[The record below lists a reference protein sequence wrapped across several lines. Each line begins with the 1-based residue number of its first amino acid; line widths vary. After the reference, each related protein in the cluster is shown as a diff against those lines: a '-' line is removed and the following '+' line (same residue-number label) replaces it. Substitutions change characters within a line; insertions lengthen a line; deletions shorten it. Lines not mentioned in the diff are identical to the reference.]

1 MKTPPSLFTI
11 TVCILFIR
19 LSTVAQTTDAAVSA
33 STNRV
38 AFTLKN
44 SLGYHRMFRVEGPG
58 IAYGFTMNRNERVP
72 TNWPV
77 GSKLYFS
84 EDGETVK
91 GHILTVTADD
101 AGKTL
106 ATGSREPERA
116 PKPAGHRNEQ
126 EIAIRL
132 RNNSIRFRKVAL
144 ITYKPGE
151 SGNSTT
157 IFTMAPYTVT
167 SRNFVIGT
175 RVYIADD
182 RQVDVVMS
190 GKPLTDKPF
199 ITVRKDDRG
208 KLFNIFE

>member
-1 MKTPPSLFTI
+1 
-11 TVCILFIR
+11 
-19 LSTVAQTTDAAVSA
+19 
-33 STNRV
+33 
-38 AFTLKN
+38 
-44 SLGYHRMFRVEGPG
+44 
-58 IAYGFTMNRNERVP
+58 MNRNERVP

-84 EDGETVK
+84 DDGETVK
-91 GHILTVTADD
+91 GHILTVTAAD

-106 ATGSREPERA
+106 TTGSREPERA
-116 PKPAGHRNEQ
+116 PKAAGRGGEP
-126 EIAIRL
+126 EIAIRF

-157 IFTMAPYTVT
+157 IFTVAPYTVT
-167 SRNFVIGT
+167 NRTFVVGT

-199 ITVRKDDRG
+199 ITVRKEDRG